1 MEFMPCLFKR
11 ILMIFHN
18 NFNSPW
24 ERYTMF
30 DLSLSLKILTAYPI
44 YYVDKST
51 QNQWRSHLQ
60 SNVPPERSLSR
71 LKSRYEGLYRRQ
83 CFNFFFSIL
92 TKFTVYIYFSED
104 LLSVIQGSYF
114 SLSKISNLF
123 SSRRSLVGV
132 AHLKR
137 QTYLSR
143 IFIRMNGVACH
154 LKKGKLIWVLQ
165 SRKLCREVFRM

>member
-24 ERYTMF
+24 ESYTMF

-71 LKSRYEGLYRRQ
+71 LKSRYEGLYTRRRQ
-83 CFNFFFSIL
+83 CWIFFFFDPYKVYCLHLLFRRFAFSYTGIL
-92 TKFTVYIYFSED
+92 FQFIQDFKFVFVSEKP
-104 LLSVIQGSYF
+104 GRRRPF
-114 SLSKISNLF
+114 KKANLF
-123 SSRRSLVGV
+123 ESYIHSHERRRLSS
-132 AHLKR
+132 
-137 QTYLSR
+137 
-143 IFIRMNGVACH
+143 
-154 LKKGKLIWVLQ
+154 
-165 SRKLCREVFRM
+165 